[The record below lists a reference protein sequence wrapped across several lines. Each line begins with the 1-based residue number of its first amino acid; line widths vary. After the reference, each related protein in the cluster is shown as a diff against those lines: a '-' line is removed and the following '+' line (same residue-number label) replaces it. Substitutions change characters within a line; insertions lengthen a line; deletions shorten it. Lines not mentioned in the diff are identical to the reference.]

1 MSVIGKG
8 LFGRWDSHKSR
19 HWQHA
24 KFGHHVAKP
33 RNDPYPPSRP
43 GLDAMSAT
51 GLPANTA
58 PKSSPGDGRDAQHSM
73 FSIKGVTKPLYSGV
87 ASIIP

>member
-58 PKSSPGDGRDAQHSM
+58 PKSPGDRRDGQPAAREVYEA
-73 FSIKGVTKPLYSGV
+73 IILGV

>member
-8 LFGRWDSHKSR
+8 LFGRWDGHKSR

-33 RNDPYPPSRP
+33 RNDPYPAKPP
-43 GLDAMSAT
+43 GAGRHERHRLT
-51 GLPANTA
+51 GEHRA
-58 PKSSPGDGRDAQHSM
+58 KDGRDAQHSM